1 MNDEQYQ
8 KGLEVRRQVM
18 GDAYVDK
25 ALSNVSD
32 FTQPLQALVTANC
45 WGEVWVR
52 DVISKQTRSLI
63 TIATLAALKAPTE
76 LKGHVRGN
84 AIRISITVYI

>member
-25 ALSNVSD
+25 ALSHVTD

-52 DVISKQTRSLI
+52 DAISKQTRSLI
-63 TIATLAALKAPTE
+63 T
-76 LKGHVRGN
+76 
-84 AIRISITVYI
+84 